1 MPEKHTIEILQ
12 DTSDFAAVNKP
23 SGVSVTKDRSGAGSI
38 AELLA
43 GKVQAGEKLRTATRL
58 SKQVP
63 GVVVLSKNMDFHK
76 RLARSIVENTSASVY
91 LAIVNGYV
99 PERVGRTETGI
110 SRAKD
115 PGRMKINEKSE
126 AKAVT
131 LWQQIAD
138 FGNLSLLAVRPLTAR
153 ADQIRLHL
161 DFEGMPLAIDPLYGN
176 PKPLYLSEF
185 KRKYRR
191 SQKKTERPMVEN
203 LTLHAY
209 QFEFAPELGGFA
221 PAAAKPE
228 KKFLAAVKMLAK
240 HAGPREG
247 AFINPKHYEQII
259 NCEPL
264 DELEIIEYEGREDGH
279 TSGND

>member
-1 MPEKHTIEILQ
+1 MPKGKAIEILH
-12 DTSDFAAVNKP
+12 DNFDFAAVNKP
-23 SGVSVTKDRSGAGSI
+23 AGVSVTKDRSGAPSV
-38 AELLA
+38 AQLLE
-43 GKVQAGEKLRTATRL
+43 GKIQMGEKLRTATRL

-63 GVVVLSKNMDFHK
+63 GVVVVSKNMDFHK
-76 RLARSIVENTSASVY
+76 RLARSIVNNTSAAVY

-115 PGRMKINEKSE
+115 PGRMKIDEKSD

-153 ADQIRLHL
+153 AGQIRLHL
-161 DFEGMPLAIDPLYGN
+161 DYEGMPLAIDPLYGN

-185 KRKYRR
+185 KRKYTR
-191 SQKKTERPMVEN
+191 SQSKTERPMVEN

-209 QFEFAPELGGFA
+209 QFEFASELGGFA

-247 AFINPKHYEQII
+247 AFINPKHFDQII
-259 NCEPL
+259 NCKPL
-264 DELEIIEYEGREDGH
+264 DELEILEYKGRKNGY
-279 TSGND
+279 TSGNN